1 MLFQGGYM
9 NRMLAL
15 LLLLGTGYA
24 QAEGL
29 CAEDEMVS
37 FSCGVG
43 SKTLSVCAL
52 ADDTLSYRFGTPE
65 RVELEIT
72 APVHFSRAAYSGGGE
87 GNLTFVTG
95 RYKYV
100 VYSSISNGD
109 RLADG
114 SRHKIERAGVY
125 VVKDDN
131 LLADIP
137 CKSYSGEN
145 FIRQLPA
152 HEEEAFEYYR

>member
-1 MLFQGGYM
+1 M

-29 CAEDEMVS
+29 CAEGETVA

-43 SKTLSVCAL
+43 SKSLSVCGL

-72 APVHFSRAAYSGGGE
+72 APIHFSRTAYSGGGE
-87 GNLTFVTG
+87 GNLTFAAG
-95 RYKYV
+95 HYKYV

-109 RLADG
+109 WLADG
-114 SRHKIERAGVY
+114 GRDKIERAGVY
-125 VVKDDN
+125 VVKDDK

-137 CKSYSGEN
+137 CTSYSAEH